1 MQKWSRFFKA
11 ILPAAFLLLVIVIV
25 FKEVAFFMHPLKY
38 DALDCTLPW
47 KFFIS
52 TCFADGVFPFWNPY
66 QHLGYPFYGDA
77 QSTLYYP
84 VTLVMTYFHGYT
96 FKMLALDFI
105 FHVWV
110 GSIGMYYLAKV
121 LKFKDLIAIT
131 LALAYAFSGFMVGN
145 AQHIY
150 WIISAA
156 WLPFVIL
163 FYIRMQSEKK
173 IWQTLLLSFFLYLMI
188 SGGYPAFVIV
198 LAYVFLIVFVIQ
210 SIGLLRKRKN
220 REFWRYT
227 LLHAVLFIS
236 TVGLSVLYMV
246 SVLDNYDFASRAE
259 GLSLAQALFS
269 PFSLGSFISFLIP
282 LVTIKGFDVFGTDMS
297 MANGYFGIFI
307 FGIFLV
313 SLFVKKKR
321 RQIIIL
327 LVSFICLLVS
337 AGEKTYLREFLYHY
351 IPLFDTFR
359 FPSAFRLFA
368 ITGFIL
374 SAGFFLQQQY
384 SGYNAKRFRKQILLS
399 FIPMLLVLGF
409 ILIDT
414 LHAKPGSA
422 QLFLSQIGTGDF
434 SVNIESIAFFQS
446 GIAFVFLLIFIL
458 LFFFVKSLKGR
469 MILVLVFTI
478 LDLGLAT
485 RLHAPYTVYASE
497 IHVKD
502 LNDFAGR
509 HFVSSYAVPDMNI
522 NVIHHSDSSS
532 AKCPGIW
539 RNLNNFYGEF
549 AHGGFSSYV
558 NKNIDLME
566 NSLINIYQAAL
577 NHKPIYVSECV
588 RHYNEM
594 NPADSIHPCDY
605 ANNIPTGNLSKG
617 EIEIV
622 SYSPKRIEFKVNTPE
637 PALVCYMQSWHK
649 YWTVNVN
656 GNERELQLVNNFHL
670 GVITDCGDNTV
681 VFEFRPK
688 YFSLAL
694 IISLSAFILMVVFL
708 FISRRKNI

>member
-327 LVSFICLLVS
+327 LVSFICLLV
-337 AGEKTYLREFLYHY
+337 
-351 IPLFDTFR
+351 
-359 FPSAFRLFA
+359 
-368 ITGFIL
+368 
-374 SAGFFLQQQY
+374 
-384 SGYNAKRFRKQILLS
+384 
-399 FIPMLLVLGF
+399 
-409 ILIDT
+409 
-414 LHAKPGSA
+414 
-422 QLFLSQIGTGDF
+422 
-434 SVNIESIAFFQS
+434 
-446 GIAFVFLLIFIL
+446 
-458 LFFFVKSLKGR
+458 
-469 MILVLVFTI
+469 
-478 LDLGLAT
+478 
-485 RLHAPYTVYASE
+485 
-497 IHVKD
+497 
-502 LNDFAGR
+502 
-509 HFVSSYAVPDMNI
+509 
-522 NVIHHSDSSS
+522 
-532 AKCPGIW
+532 
-539 RNLNNFYGEF
+539 
-549 AHGGFSSYV
+549 
-558 NKNIDLME
+558 
-566 NSLINIYQAAL
+566 
-577 NHKPIYVSECV
+577 
-588 RHYNEM
+588 
-594 NPADSIHPCDY
+594 
-605 ANNIPTGNLSKG
+605 
-617 EIEIV
+617 
-622 SYSPKRIEFKVNTPE
+622 
-637 PALVCYMQSWHK
+637 
-649 YWTVNVN
+649 
-656 GNERELQLVNNFHL
+656 
-670 GVITDCGDNTV
+670 
-681 VFEFRPK
+681 
-688 YFSLAL
+688 
-694 IISLSAFILMVVFL
+694 
-708 FISRRKNI
+708 